1 MSNPLLFQC
10 SHRAQGNSNNAV
22 NLFLE
27 GVREAGGDAESIYIR
42 KMDFKPCRACRICE
56 KDQASPCALQG
67 KDYALDLFETMLAA
81 PFVFFAAPIYFYH
94 LPSRLKTLI
103 DRSQWVYARKMKN
116 DPEVAGRPKRPAYL
130 ALFAGR
136 TEGEKLFEGSRL
148 TMKYFLDSFNLE
160 LQPPLEF
167 RGFDKIADMERH
179 PEAAEQIR
187 SLGRDAWKNHAG

>member
-22 NLFLE
+22 NFFLE
-27 GVREAGGDAESIYIR
+27 GVREAGGEAETIYVR
-42 KMDFKPCRACRICE
+42 KMEFKPCRACRLCE
-56 KDQASPCALQG
+56 KDKASPCALQG
-67 KDYALDLFETMLAA
+67 KDYALDLFENMLAA

-103 DRSQWVYARKMKN
+103 DRSQWVYARKQKG
-116 DPEVAGRPKRPAYL
+116 DPEVAGRPVRPAYL
-130 ALFAGR
+130 SLFAGR

-167 RGFDKIADMERH
+167 RGFDKIGDMDRH
-179 PEAAEQIR
+179 PDVADQLR
-187 SLGRDAWKNHAG
+187 QLGRDAWKNHAG

>member
-1 MSNPLLFQC
+1 
-10 SHRAQGNSNNAV
+10 
-22 NLFLE
+22 
-27 GVREAGGDAESIYIR
+27 
-42 KMDFKPCRACRICE
+42 
-56 KDQASPCALQG
+56 
-67 KDYALDLFETMLAA
+67 MLAA

-187 SLGRDAWKNHAG
+187 SLGRDAWKTHAG